1 VSAQFIPKEPSMTA
15 TRLQQAQAHARQA
28 AALYTEL
35 ADEARAAGDH
45 AEAEWCD
52 ACAARSL
59 ADAQRTA

>member
-1 VSAQFIPKEPSMTA
+1 MTA